1 MSISLTKLSIMKIN
15 LGEQIGLFCMMVLFY
30 NLAYTQPYNKMFLPD
45 SLQDLPATKT
55 TNDSTQKAEA
65 GSTTNN
71 HALTTVPLQ
80 PRFQH
85 YVQKYLATNAEIL
98 EQIRQSNIAKFN
110 AVQKILVKRKIP
122 AAMVYLA
129 VVESE
134 LKSSATSRV
143 GAAGIWQLMP
153 GTGRAFGLKVSGK
166 VDERRNTYNSTVAAA
181 AYLTELYNQF
191 DDWLLVVAAYNCG
204 TGKVLAAI
212 RQSGSRDFSKLQDF
226 LPAESRSHV
235 KHFIATH
242 FYYEKAG
249 SIVTLTKKERIR
261 YLATLDE
268 MVVKTDASGA
278 VVSADQ
284 AGQPSAAI
292 LTSVK

>member
-1 MSISLTKLSIMKIN
+1 
-15 LGEQIGLFCMMVLFY
+15 
-30 NLAYTQPYNKMFLPD
+30 MFLPD
-45 SLQDLPATKT
+45 SLQDLPATKAT
-55 TNDSTQKAEA
+55 TDSTTKAEA
-65 GSTTNN
+65 GSTANN
-71 HALTTVPLQ
+71 HALATVPLQ

-85 YVQKYLATNAEIL
+85 YVQKYLATNGEIL
-98 EQIRQSNIAKFN
+98 EQIKQTHSAKFN
-110 AVQKILVKRKIP
+110 TIQKILVKRKVP

-212 RQSGSRDFSKLQDF
+212 RQSGSRDFSKLQAF

-242 FYYEKAG
+242 FYFEKAG

-268 MVVKTDASGA
+268 MVVKTDASNAA
-278 VVSADQ
+278 VSSDRASQ
-284 AGQPSAAI
+284 SSAAI
-292 LTSVK
+292 LASVK

>member
-15 LGEQIGLFCMMVLFY
+15 LGEQIGLFCMLVLFF

-55 TNDSTQKAEA
+55 TTDTTTQAEA
-65 GSTTNN
+65 GSTANN

-80 PRFQH
+80 PCFQH
-85 YVQKYLATNAEIL
+85 YVQKYLATNGEIL
-98 EQIRQSNIAKFN
+98 EQIKQSSIAKFN
-110 AVQKILVKRKIP
+110 AIQKILVKRKIP

-153 GTGRAFGLKVSGK
+153 ATGRTFGLKISGK

-204 TGKVLAAI
+204 TSKVLAAI
-212 RQSGSRDFSKLQDF
+212 RQSGSRDFSKLQGF

-268 MVVKTDASGA
+268 MVVKPMHLM
-278 VVSADQ
+278 Q
-284 AGQPSAAI
+284 
-292 LTSVK
+292 

>member
-1 MSISLTKLSIMKIN
+1 M
-15 LGEQIGLFCMMVLFY
+15 
-30 NLAYTQPYNKMFLPD
+30 
-45 SLQDLPATKT
+45 PAT
-55 TNDSTQKAEA
+55 
-65 GSTTNN
+65 
-71 HALTTVPLQ
+71 
-80 PRFQH
+80 
-85 YVQKYLATNAEIL
+85 
-98 EQIRQSNIAKFN
+98 
-110 AVQKILVKRKIP
+110 
-122 AAMVYLA
+122 
-129 VVESE
+129 
-134 LKSSATSRV
+134 
-143 GAAGIWQLMP
+143 
-153 GTGRAFGLKVSGK
+153 GRTFGLKVSGK

-212 RQSGSRDFSKLQDF
+212 RQSGSRDFSKLQGF

-268 MVVKTDASGA
+268 RDVKTDVSNTVLSG
-278 VVSADQ
+278 DQ

-292 LTSVK
+292 LTSVN